1 MYLFGILINCSIDS
15 PSLETQL
22 TALCLGGSGFEVDG
36 CGPIAYIIQCRR

>member
-22 TALCLGGSGFEVDG
+22 TALCLGGSGFGVD
-36 CGPIAYIIQCRR
+36 GPIAYIIQCRR